1 MSEFKDGY
9 TNKTM
14 YGIYGKIYDQF
25 KENTGISS
33 DMIIDWRPA
42 ANFYTDLG
50 VDIKN
55 AIVIQLWSGGWI
67 IYTPDKEFKVE
78 K

>member
-1 MSEFKDGY
+1 MKKY
-9 TNKTM
+9 TYKEV
-14 YGIYGKIYDQF
+14 YGTYGEIYEQF
-25 KENTGISS
+25 ISKAGISE

-42 ANFYTDLG
+42 SSFYTDLG

-55 AIVIQLWSGGWI
+55 AIMVQLWSGGWI